1 MTGSLFQEIEL
12 LIPNLRAYARMLT
25 RDRANADDLVQ
36 ACLERAIAKHR
47 TFEQG
52 TNLKGWLFTILRNLY
67 INERRRAAR
76 WESDSDPADME
87 DLFPAAASQ
96 MNSLALQEFMQAFQ
110 RLREEERSLLMMV
123 AVEGLSYEDTADVLG
138 VPVGTVRSRL
148 SRARGHLRE
157 LLGDGEAAQLIA
169 AYSERQAASL

>member
-1 MTGSLFQEIEL
+1 MLCSFYQEMEA

-36 ACLERAIAKHR
+36 ACLERAIAKQES
-47 TFEQG
+47 FEHG
-52 TNLKGWLFTILRNLY
+52 TNLKGWLFTILRNLH
-67 INERRRAAR
+67 INECRRTAR
-76 WESDSDPADME
+76 WESEADPADLE

-96 MNSLALQEFMQAFQ
+96 MNSLALREFIDAFQ
-110 RLREEERSLLMMV
+110 RLREDERTLLMMV
-123 AVEGLSYEDTADVLG
+123 AVEGCSYEDAAGILD

-157 LLGDGEAAQLIA
+157 LLGEGEAARLIA
-169 AYSERQAASL
+169 AYSQPQAAAL

>member
-1 MTGSLFQEIEL
+1 MEA

-25 RDRANADDLVQ
+25 HDRANADDLVQ
-36 ACLERAIAKHR
+36 ACLERAIDKVE
-47 TFEQG
+47 TFEPG

-67 INERRRAAR
+67 INDRRRAAR

-96 MNSLALQEFMQAFQ
+96 TNSLAMQEFVDAFQ
-110 RLREEERSLLMMV
+110 RLKEEERSLLLMV
-123 AVEGLSYEDTADVLG
+123 AVEGCSYEFTAETLG

-148 SRARGHLRE
+148 SRARGHLRQ
-157 LLGDGEAAQLIA
+157 LLGEGEADRLIA
-169 AYSERQAASL
+169 AYSEPQAASA

>member
-1 MTGSLFQEIEL
+1 MTHNIYHEMEA

-25 RDRANADDLVQ
+25 HDRANADDLVQ
-36 ACLERAIAKHR
+36 ACLERAIDKVE
-47 TFEQG
+47 TFEPG

-67 INERRRAAR
+67 INDRRRAAR

-96 MNSLALQEFMQAFQ
+96 TNSLAMQEFVDAFQ
-110 RLREEERSLLMMV
+110 RLKEEERSLLLMV
-123 AVEGLSYEDTADVLG
+123 AVEGCSYEFTAETLG

-148 SRARGHLRE
+148 SRARGHLRQ
-157 LLGDGEAAQLIA
+157 LLGEGEADRLIA
-169 AYSERQAASL
+169 AYSEPQAASA